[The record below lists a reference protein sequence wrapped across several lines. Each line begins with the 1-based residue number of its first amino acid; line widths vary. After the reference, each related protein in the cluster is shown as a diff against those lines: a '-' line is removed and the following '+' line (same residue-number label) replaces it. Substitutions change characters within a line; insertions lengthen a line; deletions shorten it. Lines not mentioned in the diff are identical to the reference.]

1 MQDYKRRNRSDS
13 FRLVCEGHRGFSEHL
28 KHPAMAVTLRRS
40 ASYSTGSIARSNFQ
54 TSGWGMGLNGMAS
67 SSQSIRGHYGPSF
80 DFSSSFSPSHEFSV
94 FGSEKL
100 AMQNL
105 NSRLASYLEK
115 VKSVFFFT
123 FFFFFSKK
131 KINQNVIREYLY
143 TLTKQET
150 NAVSVCFIQR
160 TANLTF
166 PPSFSDA
173 FWIFLDLRKNSVLHL
188 LTFLM
193 NVLCR
198 QVLSLE
204 TANLQLE
211 QEINKFNESRT
222 PASRDLSKYYSII
235 EDLQK
240 QVTQQRWRTTIIEAE
255 IPEKSI

>member
-13 FRLVCEGHRGFSEHL
+13 FRLVCEGHWGFSEHL

-123 FFFFFSKK
+123 FFFFFEKKNQPKCDSWISLHAHKARNKCRLRLFYSK
-131 KINQNVIREYLY
+131 NSE
-143 TLTKQET
+143 
-150 NAVSVCFIQR
+150 SHFS
-160 TANLTF
+160 
-166 PPSFSDA
+166 PSFSDA

-240 QVTQQRWRTTIIEAE
+240 QVTQQRWRTTVIEAE